1 MKDAPF
7 LKEYFDIL
15 GNGHIRLQGVRF
27 KAPPPVYF
35 DISVIFHIFLSR
47 FLTMLITNI
56 VRKIQMAKATVFAFC
71 LASMSSV
78 W

>member
-27 KAPPPVYF
+27 KAPP
-35 DISVIFHIFLSR
+35 
-47 FLTMLITNI
+47 
-56 VRKIQMAKATVFAFC
+56 
-71 LASMSSV
+71 SSV
-78 W
+78 F